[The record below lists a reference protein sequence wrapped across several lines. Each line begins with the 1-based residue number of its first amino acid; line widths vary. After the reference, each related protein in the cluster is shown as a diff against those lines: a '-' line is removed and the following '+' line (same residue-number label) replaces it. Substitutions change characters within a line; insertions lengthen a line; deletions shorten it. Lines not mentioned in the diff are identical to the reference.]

1 MSRWVKLM
9 FLIFFLLVLIG
20 DLMSLINL
28 YLMEPVQRRLILNV
42 LPPTYWSLRA
52 LEILVSGLY
61 IFGLV
66 NGFGRKSMAGLAFL
80 FTLLRLLSTGILNG
94 VETRIT
100 WRLLVQ
106 YSIFYVAGIITAYHL
121 KEGCEC

>member
-1 MSRWVKLM
+1 MDRWIKVL

-28 YLMEPVQRRLILNV
+28 YFMEPTQRRLILNV
-42 LPPTYWSLRA
+42 LPPAYWSLKA
-52 LEILVSGLY
+52 LEILASGLY
-61 IFGLV
+61 IFGIV

-80 FTLLRLLSTGILNG
+80 FTLLRLLSVGTLNG

-106 YSIFYVAGIITAYHL
+106 YSIFYTAGIITAYHL
-121 KEGCEC
+121 KEGA

>member
-1 MSRWVKLM
+1 MNRWIKLL
-9 FLIFFLLVLIG
+9 FLIFFLMVLIG

-28 YLMEPVQRRLILNV
+28 YLMEPAQRRLILNV
-42 LPPTYWSLRA
+42 LPPAYWSLRA

-61 IFGLV
+61 IIGLV
-66 NGFGRKSMAGLAFL
+66 NAFGRKSMAGLAFL

-94 VETRIT
+94 VETIIT
-100 WRLLVQ
+100 WRILVQ

-121 KEGCEC
+121 KEGA

>member
-1 MSRWVKLM
+1 MNRWIKLL
-9 FLIFFLLVLIG
+9 FLIFFLMVLIG
-20 DLMSLINL
+20 DLMSLMNL
-28 YLMEPVQRRLILNV
+28 YLMEPAQRRLILNV
-42 LPPTYWSLRA
+42 LPPAYWSLRA

-94 VETRIT
+94 VETIIT

-121 KEGCEC
+121 KEGA

>member
-1 MSRWVKLM
+1 VDRWIKVL

-28 YLMEPVQRRLILNV
+28 YFMEPTQRRLILNV
-42 LPPTYWSLRA
+42 LPPAYWSLKA
-52 LEILVSGLY
+52 LEILASGLY
-61 IFGLV
+61 IFGIV

-80 FTLLRLLSTGILNG
+80 FTLLRLLSVGTLNG

-106 YSIFYVAGIITAYHL
+106 YSIFYTAGIITAYHL
-121 KEGCEC
+121 KEGA